1 MTTPKIKIDL
11 RDLTQAH
18 LDECAPVLGSC
29 SNSAPCIIGTLMT
42 PDERNYRPLAS
53 VGSLRRED
61 ILEIPDEQVEDAMR
75 MQWAFDQSRWD
86 DLLVIANK
94 YVKKEAA

>member
-18 LDECAPVLGSC
+18 LDECAPALGQC
-29 SNSAPCIIGTLMT
+29 YNTAPCIIGTLMT
-42 PDERNYRPLAS
+42 PDERNYRPCGS
-53 VGSLRRED
+53 VLTLRSD
-61 ILEIPDEQVEDAMR
+61 GILEIPDEQIEDAMR

-86 DLLVIANK
+86 DLLVIAHK
-94 YVKKEAA
+94 YINKEAA